1 MGKKS
6 DSSVKNSIGR
16 LVFVGLA
23 VLIQIAWLLVMFF
36 RFNQS
41 SAWVSAFTNL
51 LAIILVLEIVTKQTN
66 SAFKLPW
73 VILILVSPFA
83 GLVLYL
89 IIGRSGITNGRQKKL
104 DKIGSELREKYL
116 SKYNISEESYK
127 GTTKHF
133 RQIKYIQDDSFY
145 PSFADSSADFFSDTC
160 KALDALTD
168 ALSKAEHF
176 IFMEY
181 HAIEDAKAFGRIKEI
196 LAERSAAGV
205 EVRIIYDDIGSVGFI
220 SPDFIKQMK
229 KQGIECRVFNP
240 MMPVINVFMNNRD
253 HRKITVVD
261 GKIGFT
267 GGYNLADEYFNI
279 VQPYG
284 EWKDTGLCIKGNAVK
299 SLTVQFLEMWNTIK
313 NTDSDFSRYFPDNPP
328 IENTDGYIVPYGDC
342 PLDDI
347 YLGENVYMNMISGAK
362 NYIWFMTPYLI
373 INDEMSRTLTLAAR
387 RGIDVRILT
396 PGIPDKK
403 LIYSITRSY
412 YQQLIKS
419 GVRIYEF
426 KPGFLH
432 AKQCICDGKSA
443 VVGTINLDYRSLYF
457 HFENAVFFTNTKTVN
472 DVKEDFDKTLERCTE
487 VTEDYMHEPIGVKR
501 LLYQILKLFSPLV

>member
-1 MGKKS
+1 MSRKS
-6 DSSVKNSIGR
+6 DSSVKNSVGR

-23 VLIQIAWLLVMFF
+23 VLLQIAWLLMLFF

-51 LAIILVLEIVTKQTN
+51 LAIFLVLEIVTKQTN
-66 SAFKLPW
+66 AAFKLPW

-89 IIGRSGITNGRQKKL
+89 IIGRSGITRGRQKKL
-104 DKIGSELREKYL
+104 DKIGSELRSAYL
-116 SKYNISEESYK
+116 SQCDINKTTENIRHY
-127 GTTKHF
+127 
-133 RQIKYIQDDSFY
+133 RQMKYINDDSSY
-145 PSFADSSADFFSDTC
+145 PPFTDSEADFFSDTR
-160 KALDALTD
+160 DALEALIS
-168 ALSKAEHF
+168 ALSSAEHF

-181 HAIEDAKAFGRIKEI
+181 HAIEDAEAFSRIKEV

-253 HRKITVVD
+253 HRKITVID

-279 VQPYG
+279 VHPYG
-284 EWKDTGLCIKGNAVK
+284 EWKDTGLCIKGNAVR

-313 NTDSDFSRYFPDNPP
+313 NTDTEFSRYFPDNPP
-328 IENTDGYIVPYGDC
+328 ADNAEGCIVPYGDC

-347 YLGENVYMNMISGAK
+347 YLGENVYMNMISSAK
-362 NYIWFMTPYLI
+362 EYIWFMTPYLI

-403 LIYSITRSY
+403 IIYSITRSY
-412 YQQLIKS
+412 YHQLIKS
-419 GVRIYEF
+419 GIRIYEF
-426 KPGFLH
+426 TPGFLH
-432 AKQCICDGKSA
+432 AKQCVCDNSSA

-457 HFENAVFFTNTKTVN
+457 HFENAVFLSECKAVH
-472 DVKEDFDKTLERCTE
+472 DVKADFDKTLERCRE
-487 VTEDYMHEPIGVKR
+487 VTHEYTHEPSGIKR
-501 LLYQILKLFSPLV
+501 ILYQILRLFSPLV